1 MIKGR
6 RPCGALPLIDHTAG
20 MASRG
25 HTWFD
30 DEKLLEGEEFV
41 RSGIARVH
49 TAAPPH
55 WWEGELILTSDRL
68 FFLPHVHNPFLP
80 HTAFWLQEIHTAEP
94 AGRGAIHVGTD
105 DLEAIFRIPDTGKT
119 ILAGKTASHWLRLIA
134 AFRRAARPR
143 TAFEQETRP
152 RRAAG

>member
-1 MIKGR
+1 MIRGAG
-6 RPCGALPLIDHTAG
+6 PCGGVPLIDHTVR

-30 DEKLLEGEEFV
+30 DEKLLTGEEFV
-41 RSGIARVH
+41 RSGVVRVH

-68 FFLPHVHNPFLP
+68 FFLPRVHNPFLP
-80 HTAFWLQEIHTAEP
+80 HTAFWLHEVHTVES
-94 AGRGAIHVGTD
+94 AGRGAIHIATD
-105 DLEAIFRIPDTGKT
+105 ENEAIFRIPDTGAA
-119 ILAGKTASHWLRLIA
+119 IIAGRTAGHWQRLIN
-134 AFRRAARPR
+134 AFRRTARPR
-143 TAFEQETRP
+143 TAFEQEFRP